1 MNPSIERLLTVQDVD
16 SEMLFVRESLRLRPS
31 ELEEDRGRVRE
42 TGKAIEDIVHRVRQL
57 RIESDRRELDVRK
70 ADAEIEKLNVVLNQ
84 ARSNQE
90 YTITKEQ
97 IKRHEELRGRAEEEV
112 LEKLTL
118 IDGLEE
124 ERKGLVQRLAVEEK
138 ALQKKSAEVEEIV
151 RELQT
156 QLGDLERRRAD
167 LVQGVDKDHLKM
179 YDRVLARHN
188 NFAIA
193 RVEDQICQGC
203 FISITSQDV
212 NLLMQ
217 GQFVQCRSCS
227 RLLYLPG

>member
-42 TGKAIEDIVHRVRQL
+42 TGKAIEDIVHRVKQL